1 LASGAGGAATQA
13 GMAPTCQPLPL
24 RGGAAGAGVAGA
36 AGLAA
41 GALLVALGVAGLR
54 AAGLALLAA
63 GWAAAGCGPSQE
75 ALINA
80 AAKSATR
87 GARRARAQNCI
98 FLCSLKNWPL
108 AGIAR
113 WP

>member
-1 LASGAGGAATQA
+1 
-13 GMAPTCQPLPL
+13 
-24 RGGAAGAGVAGA
+24 
-36 AGLAA
+36 
-41 GALLVALGVAGLR
+41 LLVALGVAGLR